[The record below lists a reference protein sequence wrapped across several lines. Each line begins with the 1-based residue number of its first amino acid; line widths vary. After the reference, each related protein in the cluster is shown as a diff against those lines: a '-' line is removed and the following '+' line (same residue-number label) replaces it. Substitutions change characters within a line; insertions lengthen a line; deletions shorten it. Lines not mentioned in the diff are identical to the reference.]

1 MVGVATFTNKGDQV
15 MKKTLKKTIPDQDN
29 PRLNIVRANKPEP
42 EQTDERIG
50 DDLVRYEWCEETPA
64 PRNYSAMGQLLAQQR
79 DLFRRPGYAT
89 GLLLVMADGSQ
100 ATISNAAG
108 LAPVIVDRVAV
119 SVSLDG
125 RPKGTNISSTHLNS
139 MLRSEFFLG
148 QFPIIDQVTKVP
160 MYLPNFSL
168 TTPGFNDGGPGQRMF
183 YLGNP
188 TAISD
193 SLDRTNAFLDAM
205 SFECNADR
213 TNAVAAALTA
223 TLRNHWPGGKP
234 VVLATATKSHAGKDT
249 VLLFAAGM
257 MRLTSISYQSTN
269 WALERSFVGS
279 LNQDPDVGVVVV
291 ENARLDKRERFI
303 ASAFLERFATD
314 PEPLLFSTGTGPA
327 ARRRNDIVLGISTN
341 FGSVSEDLLNR
352 SLPIHLHP
360 VGSVTER
367 HSKIGNPKL
376 EYLPKHREAI
386 AAELRGMIERWKKKG
401 QPLDDKVRH
410 PFSPWAKTI
419 GGILAVSGFKDFLG
433 NYGTRKVAD
442 DPLRLG
448 LSLLGAARHGEK
460 WLKPDDWARSAVTLG
475 LTKQVIPAGDQDSHE
490 ARKRGIGVILSAHRD
505 ETFAAETDS
514 HQLLLRL
521 ERKRGRHD
529 REEPHVRYRF
539 VVLEQTPIPEDGGK
553 S

>member
-1 MVGVATFTNKGDQV
+1 
-15 MKKTLKKTIPDQDN
+15 MKKALKKSTPNQQSV
-29 PRLNIVRANKPEP
+29 RLKLIENDELEAPTGEP
-42 EQTDERIG
+42 G
-50 DDLVRYEWCEETPA
+50 DDLVRYEWQEETPA
-64 PRNYSAMGQLLAQQR
+64 PRNYSALGRLLAQRR

-100 ATISNAAG
+100 ATIHNAAG

-125 RPKGTNISSTHLNS
+125 KPKGTAISSTHLNS
-139 MLRSEFFLG
+139 MLRSEFFLN
-148 QFPIIDQVTKVP
+148 QFPVIDQMTKVP
-160 MYLPNFSL
+160 MYLPNFAM
-168 TTPGFNDGGPGQRMF
+168 TVPGFNDGGPGQRLF
-183 YLGNP
+183 YLGGP
-188 TAISD
+188 AEVSS
-193 SLDRTNAFLDAM
+193 SLNRTNAFLDAM
-205 SFECNADR
+205 SFQCNADR

-234 VVLATATKSHAGKDT
+234 VVLATASKSHAGKDT
-249 VLLFAAGM
+249 VLLFASGL
-257 MRLTSISYQSTN
+257 MRLTSISYQATN
-269 WALERSFVGS
+269 WALERAFVGS

-291 ENARLDKRERFI
+291 ENARLDRRERFI

-327 ARRRNDIVLGISTN
+327 ARRRNDILLGISTN

-360 VGSVTER
+360 VGSVTDR
-367 HSKIGNPKL
+367 RSPIGNPKL
-376 EYLPKHREAI
+376 EYLPKYREDI

-401 QPLDDKVRH
+401 QPLDESVRH

-448 LSLLGAARHGEK
+448 LSLLGAAIHGES
-460 WLKPDDWARSAVTLG
+460 WHKPEVWARMAVTLG
-475 LTKQVIPAGDQDSHE
+475 LVKQVVPAGDQDSHE

-505 ETFAAETDS
+505 ETFSAETDS
-514 HQLLLRL
+514 HRLLLRL
-521 ERKRGRHD
+521 ERKRGRF
-529 REEPHVRYRF
+529 REKEPHVCYRF
-539 VVLEQTPIPEDGGK
+539 VVLEKTPIPDEGGT